1 MIWKTSIM
9 LAVMVLMLTVSAA
22 SAANEIYLD
31 PHPVYIPECGSTTV
45 QVLLNATD
53 PVDTWSTKI
62 VFDDTCV
69 NITDVDFTDSIST
82 NASWG
87 YHGDHIYLG
96 GVSLNSETGN
106 GLLLATLTVECDG
119 GCGLVDLELLGIV
132 DVERLIAGPPD
143 DTPPHNGTVHAA
155 DWYGGDAQC
164 VGCGDA
170 NGDGFVTAADV
181 YPVFA
186 RAFCN
191 EWAAD
196 ANGDGFVTAADVYP
210 VFARILNCR
219 YPCE

>member
-9 LAVMVLMLTVSAA
+9 LAVMMLMLAMSAA

-31 PHPVYIPECGSTTV
+31 PHPVYIPECGNATV

-53 PVDTWSTKI
+53 AIDTWSTKI
-62 VFDDTCV
+62 GFGDICV

-87 YHGDHIYLG
+87 HHGNYIYLG
-96 GVSLNSETGN
+96 GVSLDSVTGN
-106 GLLLATLTVECDG
+106 GLVLANLTVECDG
-119 GCGLVDLELLGIV
+119 SCGLVDLELFGIV

-143 DTPPHNGTVHAA
+143 GEPPHGTIRAA
-155 DWYGGDAQC
+155 TWTGGNAQC

-170 NGDGFVTAADV
+170 NGDGFVTAADA
-181 YPVFA
+181 YPVFT
-186 RAFCN
+186 RTVCN
-191 EWAAD
+191 DWVAD
-196 ANGDGFVTAADVYP
+196 ANGDGFVTAADAYP

-219 YPCE
+219 YPCK